1 MMARETHQTSA
12 AWAWLLAGATGVILM
27 SIRLAFAAAGLLAA
41 LPAQAVETSLQLQL
55 SADQDFERRTVVYD
69 CGSETPLSVTYLNA
83 APNFL
88 AIVPV
93 EGENQPLVFAA
104 VLSGS
109 GARYASGPWLW
120 ESQGPDARLYDVAE
134 GEDAA
139 AVLTCSEMV
148 NTP

>member
-1 MMARETHQTSA
+1 VRPIQILPLARGGLMQ
-12 AWAWLLAGATGVILM
+12 GVTGVLLMTTKLILAIA
-27 SIRLAFAAAGLLAA
+27 STTLIAS
-41 LPAQAVETSLQLQL
+41 LPAQALETTLQLQL
-55 SADQDFERRTVVYD
+55 SAEQDFERRSVVYD
-69 CGSETPLSVTYLNA
+69 CGTETPLTVIYLNA

-93 EGENQPLVFAA
+93 EGETQPLVFAA

-109 GARYASGPWLW
+109 GARYASGPWIW
-120 ESQGPDARLYDVAE
+120 ESKGPEASLYDVAE

-139 AVLTCSEMV
+139 AVLTCSETV